1 MRLSI
6 IVPVYNV
13 EDYIEECIDSL
24 INIPIEDMEI
34 LVIDDGSLDNSIN
47 IVKKYTDTRIKIIHQ
62 KNGGLSSAR
71 NTGLK
76 NANGKY
82 ILFVDSD
89 DYIINQSS
97 ISNMIELAEDNKCD
111 ILIGNGYRKFENGEQ
126 IQIRRPECIYNKE
139 VYSSEEYLKTIL
151 AHRSFVQVVWLN
163 LYNREFLEENSLE
176 FKEKIYHEDLHFTPR
191 ALLKAG
197 KIGVS
202 REFFYIYRQRENSI
216 MTNKNQIKHAY
227 NIFEIAKDLE
237 KEFCKLSD
245 TLLKQQLYELI
256 IENIFLAVYKGTKE
270 EKAFLKEEYVDL
282 INRLNK
288 HIKRLD
294 FRIIIFILNKNSI
307 LGYNLI
313 LIKTK
318 LKNTIKQILKR

>member
-1 MRLSI
+1 MKLSI

-13 EDYIEECIDSL
+13 EDYIKECMDSL

-47 IVKKYTDTRIKIIHQ
+47 IVKKYEDTRIKIIHQ

-76 NANGKY
+76 NAKGKY

-89 DYIINQSS
+89 DYIINQLS
-97 ISNMIELAEDNKCD
+97 ISNMITLAEDNKCD
-111 ILIGNGYRKFENGEQ
+111 ILIGNGYRKLENGDQ
-126 IQIRRPECIYNKE
+126 IPIRRPECVYNKE
-139 VYSSEEYLKTIL
+139 IYSSEEYLKTIL
-151 AHRSFVQVVWLN
+151 SHRSFVQVAWLN
-163 LYNREFLEENSLE
+163 LYNREFLEKNSLK

-202 REFFYIYRQRENSI
+202 KEFFYIYRQRENSI

-227 NIFEIAKDLE
+227 DIFEIAKDLE
-237 KEFCKLSD
+237 IEFSKLPD

-256 IENIFLAVYKGTKE
+256 VENIFVAIYKGIKE

-294 FRIIIFILNKNSI
+294 FKIIIFILNKNST
-307 LGYNLI
+307 LGYDLI

-318 LKNTIKQILKR
+318 LKNKIKQVLKR

>member
-1 MRLSI
+1 MKLSI

-13 EDYIEECIDSL
+13 EDYIKECMDSL
-24 INIPIEDMEI
+24 INIPIKDMEI

-47 IVKKYTDTRIKIIHQ
+47 IVEKYEDTRIKIIHQ

-89 DYIINQSS
+89 DYIINQLS
-97 ISNMIELAEDNKCD
+97 ISSMITLAEDNKCD
-111 ILIGNGYRKFENGEQ
+111 ILIGNGYRKFENGDQ
-126 IQIRRPECIYNKE
+126 IPIRRPECLYNKE

-151 AHRSFVQVVWLN
+151 THRSFVQVAWLN
-163 LYNREFLEENSLE
+163 LYNREFLEKNSLK

-191 ALLKAG
+191 ALLKAR
-197 KIGVS
+197 KICVS
-202 REFFYIYRQRENSI
+202 KEFFYIYRHRENSI

-227 NIFEIAKDLE
+227 DIFKIAEDLE
-237 KEFCKLSD
+237 IEFSKVSD
-245 TLLKQQLYELI
+245 VLLKQQLYELI
-256 IENIFLAVYKGTKE
+256 VENIFVAVYKGIKE

-294 FRIIIFILNKNSI
+294 FKMIIFILNKNST
-307 LGYNLI
+307 LGYDLI

-318 LKNTIKQILKR
+318 LKNKIKQILKR

>member
-1 MRLSI
+1 MKLSI

-13 EDYIEECIDSL
+13 EDYIKECIDSL

-47 IVKKYTDTRIKIIHQ
+47 IVEKYEDTRIKIIHQ

-76 NANGKY
+76 NAKGKY

-89 DYIINQSS
+89 DYIINQLS
-97 ISNMIELAEDNKCD
+97 ISNMITLAEDNKCD
-111 ILIGNGYRKFENGEQ
+111 ILIGNGYRKFENGDQ
-126 IQIRRPECIYNKE
+126 IPIRRPECVYNKE
-139 VYSSEEYLKTIL
+139 VYSSEEYLKIIL
-151 AHRSFVQVVWLN
+151 SYRSFVQVAWLN
-163 LYNREFLEENSLE
+163 LYNREFLEKNSLK

-191 ALLKAG
+191 ALLKAE

-202 REFFYIYRQRENSI
+202 KEFFYIYRQRENSI

-227 NIFEIAKDLE
+227 DIFEIAKDLE
-237 KEFCKLSD
+237 IEFSKVSD
-245 TLLKQQLYELI
+245 VLLKQQLYELI
-256 IENIFLAVYKGTKE
+256 VENIFVAIYKGIKE

-294 FRIIIFILNKNSI
+294 FKMIIFILNKNST
-307 LGYNLI
+307 LGYDLI

-318 LKNTIKQILKR
+318 LKNKIKQVLKR